1 MICQLMNK
9 VEKLIIIII
18 DRKEIIFLQR
28 YEKIK

>member
-9 VEKLIIIII
+9 VEKLITI
-18 DRKEIIFLQR
+18 DRKGIIFLQR

>member
-9 VEKLIIIII
+9 VEKLIIIIT
-18 DRKEIIFLQR
+18 DRKGIIFLQR